1 MLLFISRLFRISLK
15 CGVFLQK
22 KKPGL
27 SEDLNL
33 SFGLQKCLADSLA
46 VLFSASFLSI
56 YLLTSVC
63 F

>member
-22 KKPGL
+22 KRGL

-33 SFGLQKCLADSLA
+33 SFRLQKCLADSLD